1 LINSLEEENLHE
13 THIQSGKF
21 GEAEV
26 FWLSVF
32 CLCRI
37 RVKPPNGYRG
47 LDLMSTN
54 KSTKSSP
61 VYSRISVPKQ
71 YQRQPVISRL
81 VSRYGIT
88 VNIVAASLVSSS
100 ESDGW
105 FDLELLGNPQ
115 QITNSLSYLQEL
127 GVSLVELAILNHV
140 QPQQHSQS
148 FPKSAN
154 KLTRQ
159 ELETFKTQWTTECQK
174 WLSHGQ
180 SNRLHIQLCIFKSYY
195 KKPIIS
201 QLVSRFGL
209 TVNIT
214 SAFLNCD
221 MQDDGWFGLD
231 LWGQTKQIYSSLR
244 YLKKLGL
251 PICPDWSGTVRHK
264 TLGSIVF

>member
-1 LINSLEEENLHE
+1 MSAN
-13 THIQSGKF
+13 K
-21 GEAEV
+21 
-26 FWLSVF
+26 
-32 CLCRI
+32 I
-37 RVKPPNGYRG
+37 R
-47 LDLMSTN
+47 
-54 KSTKSSP
+54 KSAP
-61 VYSRISVPKQ
+61 IHSRISVPAQ

-127 GVSLVELAILNHV
+127 GVGLVELAIANHI
-140 QPQQHSQS
+140 QFHQHSQA
-148 FPKSAN
+148 FPKAVN
-154 KLTRQ
+154 KLTRK
-159 ELETFKTQWTTECQK
+159 ELETFKNQWATECQK

-180 SNRLHIQLCIFKSYY
+180 TNRLHIQLCILKSYY

-214 SAFLNCD
+214 NAFLNPAVE
-221 MQDDGWFGLD
+221 DDGWFDLD
-231 LWGQTKQIYSSLR
+231 LWGETKQIHSSLR

-251 PICPDWSGTVRHK
+251 PIWPDWSGTVQHT
-264 TLGSIVF
+264 TLEQIVF